1 MSEVTP
7 SEHLPPP
14 PPPQRSGGNRG
25 VLIALSIIGGI
36 VLACAILP
44 LGGFA
49 LLLAAAGGTSASSSA
64 GPLPATR
71 FQEQVVEGR
80 GPDRIALIDVTGA
93 IGAPASAFALETSQ
107 AGLLRQIRQAAND
120 DRVKAV
126 VVRVDSPGGGVVASN
141 ELHAALKEV
150 TAAGKPLVV
159 SMGSTAASGG
169 YYIATAA
176 DKIYAN
182 PDTLTG
188 SLGVILSLTNVEE
201 AFDKIGLRSIVYKSG
216 ELKDI
221 GSATREATA
230 EEEAV
235 LQSIVQE
242 IYEGFVD
249 VIVEGRSLSRE
260 RVLELADGRI
270 YTGNQALELG
280 LIDELGNLNA
290 ALAGARE
297 LAGLENALV
306 VRYVQAGS
314 LRSLLLARLG
324 PQPPADPLGLRQIT
338 DPPPPTL
345 EYRWVP

>member
-1 MSEVTP
+1 MSEETP
-7 SEHLPPP
+7 APIRETPPP
-14 PPPQRSGGNRG
+14 RSGGNRG
-25 VLIALSIIGGI
+25 LLIVLSIIGGI
-36 VLACAILP
+36 VLACAIVP

-49 LLLAAAGGTSASSSA
+49 LLLAAGSSAGASSA
-64 GPLPATR
+64 GPLPAPR

-80 GPDRIALIDVTGA
+80 GPDRIALIDVVGA
-93 IGAPASAFALETSQ
+93 IGAPTSAFALETSQ
-107 AGLLRQIRQAAND
+107 EGLLRQIRQAATD
-120 DRVKAV
+120 ERVRAV

-141 ELHAALKEV
+141 ELHAAFQEV

-176 DKIYAN
+176 DRIYAN

-188 SLGVILSLTNVEE
+188 SLGVILSLTNIEE
-201 AFDKIGLRSIVYKSG
+201 AYDKLGLRSIVYKSG

-221 GSATREATA
+221 GSATRAPTP
-230 EEEAV
+230 EEDAV

-242 IYEGFVD
+242 AYEGFVD
-249 VIVEGRSLSRE
+249 VIVEGRNLSRE
-260 RVLELADGRI
+260 QVLQIADGRI
-270 YTGNQALELG
+270 YTGQQALDLG
-280 LIDELGNLNA
+280 LVDELGNLDA

-324 PQPPADPLGLRQIT
+324 PQPPADPLGLNQIT
-338 DPPPPTL
+338 NPPPPQL